1 MNQIV
6 DPAEVAEAS
15 LRLEPFEHDDGI
27 YFGLDE
33 TAYHADRALGSSD
46 MGRLYYSPEE
56 YWFQSRYNPLREPDD
71 TKSPARVRGSAVHC
85 FVLYGQEEFLA
96 RYAPTIHPGNTTD
109 GKKELREI
117 QAIGKRPLKFADYAR
132 IMQSGAMIRQN
143 PHIATAFSGGAA
155 EVSVFWT
162 VDGIRKKARFDY
174 LKPRGV
180 VDLKSI
186 TNRKRIGFVDACRRS
201 ICEWNYPLQAA
212 HYLEARAALPT
223 LWVKQGLPEHDTLL
237 ANCQSA
243 KEWAWVWVFWQA
255 ESAPLTWA
263 GSLSPGNPILDA
275 ARVMLERALDNF
287 KTFRDRHGL
296 DGEPWVHPEP
306 VGEVDITEL
315 PAWWGR

>member
-1 MNQIV
+1 MNQVV
-6 DPAEVAEAS
+6 DPADVAEAS
-15 LRLEPFEHDDGI
+15 VRLEPFEHDDGI

-33 TAYHADRALGSSD
+33 TRYHADRALGSSD
-46 MGRLYYSPEE
+46 MGRLWYSPEE

-71 TKSPARVRGSAVHC
+71 ATTPARVRGSAVHC
-85 FVLYGQEEFLA
+85 YVLYGEAEFLA
-96 RYAPTIHPGNTTD
+96 RYAPTYHPGNTRE
-109 GKKELREI
+109 GKAEL
-117 QAIGKRPLKFADYAR
+117 AHLNGKTGLKFETYAR

-143 PHIATAFSGGAA
+143 PHIATAFAGGAA

-186 TNRKRIGFVDACRRS
+186 TNRKRISFVDACRRA

-212 HYLEARAALPT
+212 HYLEARAVLPS
-223 LWVKQGLPEHDTLL
+223 LPLQQGGVVE
-237 ANCQSA
+237 SA
-243 KEWAWVWVFWQA
+243 VLELCRRSDEWAWCWVFWQA

-275 ARVMLERALDNF
+275 ARAMLERALDNYR
-287 KTFRDRHGL
+287 TFRDRHGL
-296 DGEPWVHPEP
+296 DGEPWVHPEA
-306 VGEVDITEL
+306 VSEVDITEL
-315 PAWWGR
+315 PAWWAR